1 MRGFGRAPVGIP
13 LRTSCLRLSD
23 AAAPN
28 PGVSELAEFSAPRQA
43 MWSSGHRVD
52 EPLSSVRRLEV
63 NWYEERPTNEI
74 SRAAERLGFRVGLQQ
89 LDADDI

>member
-1 MRGFGRAPVGIP
+1 MSGSGRAPVGIP
-13 LRTSCLRLSD
+13 LRTSCRLSD
-23 AAAPN
+23 GAAPN
-28 PGVSELAEFSAPRQA
+28 PGVSELAEFSAPGQA

-52 EPLSSVRRLEV
+52 EPLSSVGRLEV
-63 NWYEERPTNEI
+63 NWYEERPYEI